1 MPDHR
6 IKIHRAKNRYWVAGC
21 VVCGRNCNVDRDWS
35 YLIDWAIWHYRKF
48 KQAEHREALGMCW
61 CEFCSLPVVHPF
73 DEETSENEAEIR
85 EVRGAYLRPSER
97 CAGVGCRHKAGHWGY
112 HEDGTGYMW
121 LNETPGG
128 LSIPDARV
136 AENW

>member
-1 MPDHR
+1 M
-6 IKIHRAKNRYWVAGC
+6 
-21 VVCGRNCNVDRDWS
+21 
-35 YLIDWAIWHYRKF
+35 
-48 KQAEHREALGMCW
+48 
-61 CEFCSLPVVHPF
+61 VHPF